1 MKALRI
7 LMSLLIA
14 IAANGGLLEP
24 CMAEEGIRIDEIS
37 QTVVQ
42 MRLHE
47 GVTLA
52 DAADAMI
59 SKAAGLNLKLVGR
72 LPLHQELRERGQK
85 TPHVEVL
92 QFCTPE
98 DARKLVVRDPVYAAY
113 MPCRI
118 ALIEDDQGRGWTVM
132 LNLDMLIN
140 RRILPPELLEIAI
153 RINQSMLAVMT
164 AGVTGKF

>member
-1 MKALRI
+1 MKAFRNLI
-7 LMSLLIA
+7 SLFIA
-14 IAANGGLLEP
+14 VTASGGLLEP
-24 CMAEEGIRIDEIS
+24 CMAEEIRIDEIS
-37 QTVVQ
+37 HTVVQ

-59 SKAAGLNLKLVGR
+59 SKAVGLNLKLVGR
-72 LPLHQELRERGQK
+72 QPLHQELRERGLK
-85 TPHVEVL
+85 TPHMEVL

-98 DARKLVVRDPVYAAY
+98 DARKLVMRDPVYAAY
-113 MPCRI
+113 MPCQI
-118 ALIEDDQGRGWTVM
+118 ALVEDVQGRGWAIM

-140 RRILPPELLEIAI
+140 RRIMPPELMEIAI

-164 AGVTGKF
+164 AGVTGEF